1 MKIIEEDYAQ
11 LYHLRS
17 SNSRCSTMEPSVD
30 MDQRPHR
37 FRTYPGSER
46 IALPRLPHFSSV
58 SLPQA
63 IASRCSVRNFSL
75 SRMPLSQLACVLHVA
90 YGVRG
95 YKTVDGEHAFDRQVP
110 SAGGLYPLELY
121 VATQAV
127 EGLEDGIY
135 HYDARAHELEKRV
148 TGMHLNTIAE
158 MTIGQEMIRN
168 CHFVVLVSAT
178 FTRTMWKY
186 GQRGYRYVW
195 IEAGHVGQ
203 NIYLA
208 APALGLGAVSI
219 GGFFDSE
226 LHGLFRLP
234 KEENPVYLITVGI
247 EKPVSP
253 STHSD

>member
-1 MKIIEEDYAQ
+1 
-11 LYHLRS
+11 
-17 SNSRCSTMEPSVD
+17 
-30 MDQRPHR
+30 
-37 FRTYPGSER
+37 
-46 IALPRLPHFSSV
+46 
-58 SLPQA
+58 
-63 IASRCSVRNFSL
+63 
-75 SRMPLSQLACVLHVA
+75 
-90 YGVRG
+90 
-95 YKTVDGEHAFDRQVP
+95 
-110 SAGGLYPLELY
+110 
-121 VATQAV
+121 
-127 EGLEDGIY
+127 
-135 HYDARAHELEKRV
+135 LEKRIA
-148 TGMHLNTIAE
+148 GMHLNTISA

-226 LHGLFRLP
+226 LHGLFLLP

-247 EKPVSP
+247 EKTVLPLG
-253 STHSD
+253 HSD